1 MQKDPTQRFR
11 HSYSQK
17 KDVVLLGDPFLG
29 RVAQSTPCFLTCA
42 KLWWFLCFS
51 FFLFKLI
58 YVSPLFSVFSIC
70 KFFGTSVWTYDINW
84 HQLTLTSVDL
94 SHGTWLHQGRNS
106 FPPLPPESVSIGRQ
120 PIRRSLW
127 SRGLKGSAAKLCRL
141 NAFFQVLDVMCF
153 WCWVTRVKIL
163 SFLDFCMISANSA
176 AISGT
181 LLSLRFRSR
190 DFCSTGYFVK
200 LCDALPRTWMYI
212 LGSHWWY
219 KYDFLAKACG
229 PPGSF
234 SSRRQH

>member
-1 MQKDPTQRFR
+1 MQSFIPSVVFR
-11 HSYSQK
+11 YWPRPVHAKRSNTTFQTFLLSK
-17 KDVVLLGDPFLG
+17 KK
-29 RVAQSTPCFLTCA
+29 T
-42 KLWWFLCFS
+42 LCCS
-51 FFLFKLI
+51 VILFWGELR
-58 YVSPLFSVFSIC
+58 SPHHVFSLVPNC
-70 KFFGTSVWTYDINW
+70 GDFFVFPVQIDLWTYDINW

-141 NAFFQVLDVMCF
+141 NAWFQVLDVMCF

>member
-17 KDVVLLGDPFLG
+17 KRRCVARWSFFGESCAVHTMFSHLCQIVVISL
-29 RVAQSTPCFLTCA
+29 
-42 KLWWFLCFS
+42 

-70 KFFGTSVWTYDINW
+70 MFFGTSVWTYDINW

-141 NAFFQVLDVMCF
+141 NAWFQVLDVMCF

-163 SFLDFCMISANSA
+163 SFLDFCMISANSV

>member
-1 MQKDPTQRFR
+1 MQSFIPSVVFR
-11 HSYSQK
+11 YWPRPVHAKRSNTTFQTFLLSK
-17 KDVVLLGDPFLG
+17 KE
-29 RVAQSTPCFLTCA
+29 T
-42 KLWWFLCFS
+42 LCCS
-51 FFLFKLI
+51 VILFWGEWR
-58 YVSPLFSVFSIC
+58 SPHHVFSLVPNC
-70 KFFGTSVWTYDINW
+70 GDFFVFPVQIGLWTYDINW

-127 SRGLKGSAAKLCRL
+127 SRGLKGSAAKLH
-141 NAFFQVLDVMCF
+141 
-153 WCWVTRVKIL
+153 
-163 SFLDFCMISANSA
+163 DFCQFGGN
-176 AISGT
+176 GT